1 MDVHHREFTDR
12 FRRDAYQ
19 TPGNRVDNR
28 GMTLENHIAIT
39 DFYTTRAPLIEE
51 NDIACTYRDTV
62 LLGRNDHAGDIF
74 LGYAWRSLRQAHERT
89 GSNPK

>member
-39 DFYTTRAPLIEE
+39 DLYTPRAPLIKD
-51 NDIACTYRDTV
+51 NGIACTYRDTV
-62 LLGRNDHAGDIF
+62 LPGRNDHAGDIF
-74 LGYAWRSLRQAHERT
+74 LGYAWHSLRQAHERT
-89 GSNPK
+89 SSNPK